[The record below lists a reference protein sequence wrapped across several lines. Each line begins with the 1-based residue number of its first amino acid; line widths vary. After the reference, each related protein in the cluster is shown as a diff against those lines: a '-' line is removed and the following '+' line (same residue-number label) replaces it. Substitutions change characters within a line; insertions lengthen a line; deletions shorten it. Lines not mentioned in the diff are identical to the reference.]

1 MKKPI
6 ALQLYTLREALAQDF
21 VGVVK
26 QVAAAGYAGVETAG
40 FPSGTTPQTASQL
53 FRDLGLTVASAHSP
67 LPLGNQQQEVLD
79 TLATLGCSRLVCGY
93 IPADEFD
100 TFDQIRR
107 NCERLNEAQA
117 VCQAHGLSL
126 GYHNHWWEM
135 YSMNGRFIYQLML
148 EYLHPDIFLEID
160 TYWVKTGGLDPVT
173 VLAEVGSRAPLLH
186 IKDGPADNP
195 QAPMTAVGQGVLNFP
210 GILAAHAAHTDWLIV
225 ELDRCAT
232 DMMTAVRESY
242 QYLGGLP

>member
-26 QVAAAGYAGVETAG
+26 QVAASGYAGVETAG

-93 IPADEFD
+93 IPASEFD
-100 TFDQIRR
+100 TVDQIRR
-107 NCERLNEAQA
+107 TCDRLNEAYA

-135 YSMNGRFIYQLML
+135 YQINGRFAYQLML
-148 EYLHPDIFLEID
+148 EQLHPDIFLEID

-173 VLAEVGSRAPLLH
+173 VLTEVGSRAPLLH
-186 IKDGPADNP
+186 IKDGPADDP

-210 GILAAHAAHTDWLIV
+210 AILAAHNAHTEWLII

-232 DMMTAVRESY
+232 DMMTAVQESY
-242 QYLGGLP
+242 QYLAGL